1 MKNIFPFGYASVPE
15 RAVAMFIDLL
25 IISLISWTFIGIGGV
40 SVSENH
46 VSYGGAGLGALA
58 GIAYVLY
65 FWVQKDGQ
73 TLGKK
78 FMGIKVATVSGKPL
92 DLGVAITRYI
102 GYLISGIVLNLG
114 YIWAIFDKN
123 KQAWHD
129 KMAGTY
135 VVKVD
140 NEKRQGVIV
149 AFFILIGLT
158 IIGFITTIFILL
170 VAGVAI
176 FSAASK
182 DPKIMNELKG
192 ELDNGQMMNQK
203 YDYRQDVQYNT
214 NPPAD
219 F

>member
-203 YDYRQDVQYNT
+203 YDYRQDVQYKLKPT
-214 NPPAD
+214 GEL
-219 F
+219 